1 VRPWGG
7 TREADRPDADRPGT
21 APPPVDQAAAD
32 QAAADAAVE
41 PAEPVRPAARAAA
54 PWWPAARALPRSV
67 ARSVAGWP
75 AAGRLAAVRRRLTPP
90 GLRARVVVAFAVG
103 ALLVSAVLALT
114 TFVLTRSYLV
124 DQRERSLAQQGYAD
138 AALLRSRIAGAG
150 SVGDELGDLTTAT
163 GATVVVR
170 ARDGRW
176 YSTSLAVGAHDVPT
190 ALERLVASGTAGTQR
205 TSGARHPKMV
215 VGVPLVADDAE
226 FFEVTDLSELQTS
239 LTTLAAVLAGGA
251 AVATLAGAAF
261 GTWASRRT
269 VRPLEDVA
277 GAATRIAGGEL
288 SARLAPTDD
297 PDLTGIVTSF
307 NRMVDALGARIER
320 DARFVADVSH
330 ELRSPLTGLV
340 TSVEVVGAHGAELSS
355 RGQQALGLV
364 RTELARFRHALDDL
378 LALARLDGGPRGE
391 LTEEVSLGVLTAEVL
406 GVTGRSATVLE
417 WDPAG
422 GSQVKADKPAL
433 QRALTNLLD
442 NADRHGGGVRCV
454 QVAATEEWVLVH
466 VDDAGP
472 GVPEA
477 DRQRIFERFARGSRA
492 ARGSLPGAGLGL
504 AIVAETAARHGG
516 SASCSDGPAGA
527 RFTLALPRA
536 DR

>member
-1 VRPWGG
+1 MSRGP
-7 TREADRPDADRPGT
+7 
-21 APPPVDQAAAD
+21 AP
-32 QAAADAAVE
+32 
-41 PAEPVRPAARAAA
+41 R
-54 PWWPAARALPRSV
+54 
-67 ARSVAGWP
+67 
-75 AAGRLAAVRRRLTPP
+75 
-90 GLRARVVVAFAVG
+90 GLRARIVVAFGVG
-103 ALLVSAVLALT
+103 GLLVSSVLAVT
-114 TFVLTRSYLV
+114 TYVITRDYLLG
-124 DQRERSLAQQGYAD
+124 QREQSLTQQAYAD
-138 AALLRSRIAGAG
+138 AALLRNRLHTAGARL
-150 SVGDELGDLTTAT
+150 GDELGDFTTSD
-163 GATVVVR
+163 GAAVVVR
-170 ARDGRW
+170 GRDGNW
-176 YSTSLAVGAHDVPT
+176 YSTSLDLGADDVPP
-190 ALERLVASGTAGTQR
+190 ALDRLVTDGTPGSQRASGSAGPR
-205 TSGARHPKMV
+205 LA
-215 VGVPLVADDAE
+215 VGVPIRSEGLE
-226 FFEVTDLSELQTS
+226 FFEISRLTSLQQSLQT
-239 LTTLAAVLAGGA
+239 LAVVLAAGA
-251 AVATLAGAAF
+251 AAATLAGAVA
-261 GTWASRRT
+261 GVTASRRT

-277 GAATRIAGGEL
+277 AAATRIAGGEL

-307 NRMVDALGARIER
+307 NSMVDALGARIER

-442 NADRHGGGVRCV
+442 NADRHGGGVHCV

>member
-21 APPPVDQAAAD
+21 APPPAD

-41 PAEPVRPAARAAA
+41 PAVAEPVGPAAPAAA
-54 PWWPAARALPRSV
+54 PWWPAARALPQSV

-297 PDLTGIVTSF
+297 PDLAGIVTSF
-307 NRMVDALGARIER
+307 NSMVDALGARIER

-340 TSVEVVGAHGAELSS
+340 TSVEVLGARRAELSD
-355 RGQQALGLV
+355 RGRAALGLV
-364 RTELARFRHALDDL
+364 ETELARFRRTLDDL
-378 LALARLDGGPRGE
+378 LELARMDGDRRSGLADDVEVRTLLRE
-391 LTEEVSLGVLTAEVL
+391 LLA
-406 GVTGRSATVLE
+406 VTGR
-417 WDPAG
+417 PAG
-422 GSQVKADKPAL
+422 LLDVPADCEGVVVRADKPAL
-433 QRALTNLLD
+433 ERAVRNLLD
-442 NADRHGGGVRCV
+442 NADRHGGGVRRV
-454 QVAATEEWVLVH
+454 GMAATRGEVRIQVE
-466 VDDAGP
+466 DGGP
-472 GVPEA
+472 GVPPE
-477 DRQRIFERFARGSRA
+477 DRERIFERFARGSRA
-492 ARGSLPGAGLGL
+492 GRGSLPGAGLGL

-516 SASCSDGPAGA
+516 SAWCSAGA
-527 RFTLALPRA
+527 EGAVFTLALPR
-536 DR
+536 DGVR